1 MESGLITP
9 LALIGT
15 GAAKGVTSQSVHFA
29 LMDRVG
35 RLVVTAV
42 GQHTQIAEIV
52 SSPLLV
58 SAEGFL
64 ISA

>member
-1 MESGLITP
+1 MKSI
-9 LALIGT
+9 
-15 GAAKGVTSQSVHFA
+15 GAAGAEHRQIHGDQQQSVYFA